1 MLRRVPIRAVVFDL
15 FDTLVDLR
23 FEDLPMRRHKGM
35 RVPASVDAL
44 HAEVARHTEL
54 PLESF
59 MEAMLEG
66 GRAFEQSHF
75 ANDLEVPTEL
85 RFRDTLERLGLE
97 VEGLAA
103 RLTEIHMGTLA
114 SAVRALPHHGE
125 VLARLRGRVRIGL
138 CSNFSHSETAQRV
151 LEGAGLWPA
160 FDAVLVSDA
169 FGMRKPRREIFDAVV
184 AQLGVAPGETL
195 HVGDSLRAD
204 VGGARGAGLAS
215 AWITRRIP
223 DPTKALA
230 LHEGPQ
236 PDHAIADL
244 AELPALLERLEVA

>member
-1 MLRRVPIRAVVFDL
+1 MPIRAVVFDL

-23 FEDLPMRRHKGM
+23 FEDLPSRRHKGM
-35 RVPASVDAL
+35 RLPASAEEL
-44 HAEVARHTEL
+44 HAEVARHAEV
-54 PLESF
+54 PLDAF
-59 MEAMLEG
+59 LEAMVEG

-85 RFRDTLERLGLE
+85 RFRDTLTRLGLE
-97 VEGLAA
+97 VDGLAA
-103 RLTEIHMGTLA
+103 RMTEIHMGVFA
-114 SAVRALPHHGE
+114 RAVRALPHHGD
-125 VLARLRGRVRIGL
+125 VLTRLRGRVRLGL
-138 CSNFSHSETAQRV
+138 CSNFSHSETARRV
-151 LEGAGLWPA
+151 LEQAGLWSS

-169 FGMRKPRREIFDAVV
+169 FGLRKPRREIFEAVL
-184 AQLGVAPGETL
+184 AQLGAAPGETL

-223 DPTKALA
+223 DPTKALEQ
-230 LHEGPQ
+230 HEGPR

-244 AELPALLERLEVA
+244 AELPALLERLEAC